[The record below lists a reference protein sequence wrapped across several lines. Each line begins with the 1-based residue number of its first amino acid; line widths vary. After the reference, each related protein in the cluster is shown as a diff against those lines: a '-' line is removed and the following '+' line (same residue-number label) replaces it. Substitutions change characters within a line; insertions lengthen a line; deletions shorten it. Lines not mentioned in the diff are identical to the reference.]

1 MELEVEVGSVSSLT
15 EVQSGTKP
23 KWLANG
29 TTYILIAIKY
39 ELYLTTGFEC
49 TIIASMIMFAF
60 EL

>member
-49 TIIASMIMFAF
+49 TI
-60 EL
+60 L